1 MTYSSPMASLVLTD
15 SSQLTADGFEKLPD
29 QIMYPYAEPYDL
41 QKACVVLDYHP
52 STLHHRRACMIDYP
66 ALRGQSH
73 VDDRGIESTDS
84 KQDDGGAWV
93 NQFRSITRRF
103 RVDLFS
109 HQNVVTLK
117 VSPMRVKEMMKRVWR
132 KEFLVRI
139 LRLDHERP
147 EDFLTCQ
154 WQKQPGVS
162 IAFLVYRWAL
172 ALFFMSAL
180 ICSVVDAGR
189 NVTSKDSQ
197 GVRYLKWLIYLTNW
211 GYTVCT
217 LQAFLAACLLTRKL
231 VQERTAVA
239 SSDAAP
245 SSLAMSRSYRVYWAL
260 HTIAIIVAFGV
271 SIIYWATI
279 YNPEVNKVDA
289 VNLLV
294 HAFNSLLML
303 LDLALVSFPFH
314 LLHIFLPVLFTL
326 IYIIFTVIYYLAG
339 GTNKDGKIALY
350 PILDW
355 ENPKRSSIV
364 CVLALLF
371 LLFLHLITWLLS
383 LLRCWAHQ
391 HLGKNK
397 SELKVVS
404 AASGI
409 V

>member
-1 MTYSSPMASLVLTD
+1 MSIFPNR
-15 SSQLTADGFEKLPD
+15 FFKE
-29 QIMYPYAEPYDL
+29 QIRL
-41 QKACVVLDYHP
+41 SIGCNKSTCVVN
-52 STLHHRRACMIDYP
+52 
-66 ALRGQSH
+66 ALQLIS
-73 VDDRGIESTDS
+73 
-84 KQDDGGAWV
+84 
-93 NQFRSITRRF
+93 
-103 RVDLFS
+103 
-109 HQNVVTLK
+109 QNVVTLK
-117 VSPMRVKEMMKRVWR
+117 VSPMHVKEMMKRVWR

-147 EDFLTCQ
+147 EDFLKCQ
-154 WQKQPGVS
+154 VINASHPVKWQKQPGVS

-189 NVTSKDSQ
+189 NITSKDSQ
-197 GVRYLKWLIYLTNW
+197 AVRYLKWLIYLTNW
-211 GYTVCT
+211 GYTICT
-217 LQAFLAACLLTRKL
+217 VQAFLAACLLTRRL

-245 SSLAMSRSYRVYWAL
+245 SSTTMSRSYKIYWAL

-271 SIIYWATI
+271 SIIYWAAV

-326 IYIIFTVIYYLAG
+326 LYIIFTVIYYLAG
-339 GTNKDGKIALY
+339 GTSKDGKIALY

-371 LLFLHLITWLLS
+371 MLFLHLVTWLLS
-383 LLRCWAHQ
+383 LLRCWAYQ
-391 HLGKNK
+391 HLSKNK

-404 AASGI
+404 ASSGI